1 MITDVRDVWKTEHMH
16 ISFNCSICYTLVLLI
31 TYVQE
36 SLVGQCEMFMLLEQI
51 LALKPNTFSIKYARL
66 DSPNPSSI

>member
-36 SLVGQCEMFMLLEQI
+36 SLVGLSVKCLCG
-51 LALKPNTFSIKYARL
+51 
-66 DSPNPSSI
+66 